1 MGNLTEG
8 KSGDLDIKIRYQ
20 GEQTKKSGL
29 GVENIKDISKH
40 NSKISEISKISKIRK
55 IKTLKSK

>member
-8 KSGDLDIKIRYQ
+8 KSGDLDIEIRYQ
-20 GEQTKKSGL
+20 GERTKKSGL

-40 NSKISEISKISKIRK
+40 NSEISKISKIRK